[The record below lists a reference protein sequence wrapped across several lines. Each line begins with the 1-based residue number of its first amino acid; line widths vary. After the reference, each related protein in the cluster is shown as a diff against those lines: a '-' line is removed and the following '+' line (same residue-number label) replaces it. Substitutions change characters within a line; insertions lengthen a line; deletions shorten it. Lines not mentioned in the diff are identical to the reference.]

1 MARGLHPAEGKETW
15 DYWEGSDIML
25 VAPEEGI
32 CLRLS
37 DHLSYA
43 PIIAPLWPEEA
54 LQAWGGMRHC

>member
-1 MARGLHPAEGKETW
+1 
-15 DYWEGSDIML
+15 ML

-32 CLRLS
+32 CLLLS

-54 LQAWGGMRHC
+54 LQAWGGMSHC